1 MCGSRVIRRQRSSG
15 LTESVG
21 FETAERSPVPPA
33 MRTSTL
39 DSLPEV
45 PLDFAW
51 PIVLGID
58 PGTLAMGYGAV
69 VERAEGPRLLA
80 AGTLRPPS
88 GMPVTSRLGFLRS
101 QLDEIMQRL
110 RPGVVVVEEAFAA
123 INVQSALRIG
133 EARGVVL
140 SCACHAGIDI
150 AQYSPASAK
159 KALVGNGR
167 ADKAQVAQCVAGE
180 LGLKEVPGSLDA
192 SDALALAL
200 AHLYKRRFEARTG
213 GR

>member
-1 MCGSRVIRRQRSSG
+1 
-15 LTESVG
+15 
-21 FETAERSPVPPA
+21 

-45 PLDFAW
+45 PSDFTW

-58 PGTLAMGYGAV
+58 PGTLAMGYGAL

-80 AGTLRPPS
+80 AGTLRPPA
-88 GMPVTSRLGFLRS
+88 GLAVPARLGFLRE
-101 QLDEIMQRL
+101 QLDQLFARL

-140 SCACHAGIDI
+140 SCAQHAGIDI

-167 ADKAQVAQCVAGE
+167 ADKSQVAQCVAGE
-180 LGLKEVPGSLDA
+180 LGLDEVPGSLDA

-200 AHLYKRRFEARTG
+200 AHLYKRRFEAKLGKRQ
-213 GR
+213 